1 MCYIFIHRLSQLA
14 MQSGRSLFLASVCII
29 LRTHPDRSIQSEGC
43 YMSCIVHV
51 RLLSCV
57 HQCSH
62 WCSPKTSK
70 LPTSRKP
77 AQRLWLY
84 PLKIWNHTFWWRMNR
99 INQRWNVWG
108 SSTCS
113 GLLTAKCNPSTPT
126 LLWSFTSE
134 ISFCGFAN
142 ALFGSLVN
150 RFGFRVLLLG
160 FLSWGFLWIS
170 RIYCPCSYACGHAA
184 PEWSQPLEPY
194 HCWPLP
200 WPSWCPAWA
209 SCSWCRWWEG
219 PHRLAWCPPWP
230 SRSSRE
236 TSAFECTMHV
246 IDFVSHIPYIY
257 IYIIYIYVYMCVCV
271 NVYLCALACYASGI

>member
-1 MCYIFIHRLSQLA
+1 MHACAISSFIDWVNWPCKVA
-14 MQSGRSLFLASVCII
+14 DPFFLASVCII

-134 ISFCGFAN
+134 ISFCGICERTVWESCQPFW
-142 ALFGSLVN
+142 FPS
-150 RFGFRVLLLG
+150 
-160 FLSWGFLWIS
+160 SSSWIS
-170 RIYCPCSYACGHAA
+170 
-184 PEWSQPLEPY
+184 
-194 HCWPLP
+194 
-200 WPSWCPAWA
+200 
-209 SCSWCRWWEG
+209 
-219 PHRLAWCPPWP
+219 
-230 SRSSRE
+230 
-236 TSAFECTMHV
+236 
-246 IDFVSHIPYIY
+246 
-257 IYIIYIYVYMCVCV
+257 
-271 NVYLCALACYASGI
+271 